1 MEEDGYNNKYDAL
14 ASTIK
19 IEDISPDEGEQDILR
34 RLKDNDPTFD
44 KLWICDRYQI
54 VDEFDFCP
62 TSGEEL
68 VWLGYF
74 LGKNTTLKHLYICST
89 PPSSCNAGVEDLCK
103 GLGRNRSIRKLSFTR
118 QIFHMLDLFFKHND
132 NLSAIEVTECDLG
145 VELCVRLLTLAFGD
159 RNSKSLKHI
168 KIAETEIEDGQL
180 SDIIVALSM
189 HPQVEE
195 LDFSGMNLGRNECTA
210 LSTLLRNTTKQLQ
223 TLKLQ
228 RNNIDDE
235 GIEALTN
242 AISGSK

>member
-1 MEEDGYNNKYDAL
+1 MQRTGQKQVNPK
-14 ASTIK
+14 T
-19 IEDISPDEGEQDILR
+19 
-34 RLKDNDPTFD
+34 
-44 KLWICDRYQI
+44 
-54 VDEFDFCP
+54 
-62 TSGEEL
+62 
-68 VWLGYF
+68 
-74 LGKNTTLKHLYICST
+74 
-89 PPSSCNAGVEDLCK
+89 
-103 GLGRNRSIRKLSFTR
+103 SFTR

-145 VELCVRLLTLAFGD
+145 VELCVRLLTLALGD